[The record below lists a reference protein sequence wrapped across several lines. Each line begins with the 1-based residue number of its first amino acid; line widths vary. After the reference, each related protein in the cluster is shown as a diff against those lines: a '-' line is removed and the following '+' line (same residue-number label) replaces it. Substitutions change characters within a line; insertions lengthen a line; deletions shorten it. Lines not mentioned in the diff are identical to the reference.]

1 MCGGRDL
8 CGRKNWRGKSGG
20 FARKEELRWRN
31 EFLLE
36 KRKEVVHMED
46 LGQREGFM
54 LKKLALRREF
64 TQGGNWYGGRNRC
77 KRRNWCRRN

>member
-1 MCGGRDL
+1 M

-31 EFLLE
+31 EFVLE

-54 LKKLALRREF
+54 LKKLALRRELHS
-64 TQGGNWYGGRNRC
+64 GEIGMEGGRNRC